1 MGMVEVILRLLCLAC
16 FLSGATPTKTY
27 RLASSA
33 LQISP
38 SVGTFPVLPS
48 VLVQGETLASLV
60 VSLTTSATISVV
72 ANVNANHSFVILPS
86 ASLRGLSSPQ
96 TISISVQGG
105 EKDATGV
112 YTIRFT
118 SMTTNETLYSSQVTV
133 VPPPQAY
140 SVQEGAW
147 TGTTLAS
154 DTFDALPFGAI
165 PNASTSIW
173 TAIEHGFASDTC
185 GKVGSTGN
193 ALYFTHLG
201 NRMASTTPF
210 DLRGIDAQL
219 SFAYIYGH
227 LPNESY
233 DGYGNNTLSCEQVQ
247 PGAEVSVEISRDNG
261 TTWQRLVTIPLS
273 SPPVTIMQTTLL
285 PLPSSLPSSLLTNGA
300 VFGTRTTSFRWI
312 QHAHTSTRVGA
323 IQGTRYQW
331 QYRNLFDQWA
341 IDNVLLTARVQPPKL
356 LATTATSGR
365 DALTVQVIT
374 SSSNGVV
381 LTTVGDG
388 SHAFPVCPSNASTA
402 VASNATVTL
411 RTTGFIHAVTCWR
424 GSQSY
429 GYRSPRLYIQSPP
442 PTFQITTT
450 VNQTYVINVTMP
462 RPNMQLWFTFG
473 TGNDM
478 PSCTFG
484 SYLNVTSG
492 VTATMDVGSNGVL
505 RALACGRGLVGSE
518 IVTLPPFVVQP
529 KAPAIALVAPVS
541 VTSTAI
547 FNISV
552 STDAVDSTVLV
563 RTLVSTDTDTSRPP
577 SCLTATNSTMAVS
590 TSFVAIQPSQR
601 VVAVA
606 CCSSTYCNDST
617 PVYFGPVDA
626 SCALPSLATRCS
638 TTTMR
643 TVVAMLT
650 PGTTGGIVKSPL
662 ALVPPTLAGTAVVV
676 KAITC
681 LDGLRASDPLV
692 TTVAVDMCCAGALT
706 FPSSSAQQTCSHV
719 LLFRDDFI
727 SCNWTKWMKYT
738 TQYGGDN
745 INGGVH
751 SDNVQCQ
758 DNTTGFNGASTLSLA
773 IHGDRFTGSTPIGVM
788 LQAGGGSVTPR
799 LPTTP
804 LEGWMLPGV
813 HSFPCSNA
821 PSGTVTCAARRVGAA
836 VSTVDSW
843 NAGVASFQLQTCPSF
858 GVVSE
863 VWALDM
869 SGVQAAVAAS
879 PALPYADLW
888 RASLNQERTVPY
900 VQFSFGPSIT
910 DTQVHSFVLQW
921 NRTAGRA
928 NVYRDGQLIRKLRA
942 LPASP
947 DPAPLTF
954 HSWVPNAWAGE
965 PRFDS
970 CSTQVSNVQVV
981 KLETAANRWCDWE
994 DAVGGGGGVE
1004 CDSDATCS
1012 QWMTTA
1018 CLMPVASAVC
1028 VNNTCVFGLHPQFA
1042 SPAVKAASAF
1052 HSFT

>member
-1 MGMVEVILRLLCLAC
+1 MI
-16 FLSGATPTKTY
+16 GATPTKTY

-33 LQISP
+33 LEISP

-210 DLRGIDAQL
+210 DLKGIDAQL

-261 TTWQRLVTIPLS
+261 TTWQPLVTIPL
-273 SPPVTIMQTTLL
+273 
-285 PLPSSLPSSLLTNGA
+285 
-300 VFGTRTTSFRWI
+300 
-312 QHAHTSTRVGA
+312 
-323 IQGTRYQW
+323 
-331 QYRNLFDQWA
+331 
-341 IDNVLLTARVQPPKL
+341 
-356 LATTATSGR
+356 
-365 DALTVQVIT
+365 
-374 SSSNGVV
+374 
-381 LTTVGDG
+381 
-388 SHAFPVCPSNASTA
+388 
-402 VASNATVTL
+402 
-411 RTTGFIHAVTCWR
+411 
-424 GSQSY
+424 
-429 GYRSPRLYIQSPP
+429 
-442 PTFQITTT
+442 
-450 VNQTYVINVTMP
+450 
-462 RPNMQLWFTFG
+462 
-473 TGNDM
+473 
-478 PSCTFG
+478 
-484 SYLNVTSG
+484 SG

-518 IVTLPPFVVQP
+518 I
-529 KAPAIALVAPVS
+529 
-541 VTSTAI
+541 
-547 FNISV
+547 
-552 STDAVDSTVLV
+552 
-563 RTLVSTDTDTSRPP
+563 
-577 SCLTATNSTMAVS
+577 
-590 TSFVAIQPSQR
+590 
-601 VVAVA
+601 
-606 CCSSTYCNDST
+606 
-617 PVYFGPVDA
+617 
-626 SCALPSLATRCS
+626 
-638 TTTMR
+638 
-643 TVVAMLT
+643 
-650 PGTTGGIVKSPL
+650 
-662 ALVPPTLAGTAVVV
+662 
-676 KAITC
+676 
-681 LDGLRASDPLV
+681 
-692 TTVAVDMCCAGALT
+692 
-706 FPSSSAQQTCSHV
+706 
-719 LLFRDDFI
+719 
-727 SCNWTKWMKYT
+727 
-738 TQYGGDN
+738 
-745 INGGVH
+745 
-751 SDNVQCQ
+751 
-758 DNTTGFNGASTLSLA
+758 
-773 IHGDRFTGSTPIGVM
+773 
-788 LQAGGGSVTPR
+788 
-799 LPTTP
+799 
-804 LEGWMLPGV
+804 
-813 HSFPCSNA
+813 
-821 PSGTVTCAARRVGAA
+821 
-836 VSTVDSW
+836 
-843 NAGVASFQLQTCPSF
+843 LQTCPSF

-888 RASLNQERTVPY
+888 RGSLNQERTVPY

-1052 HSFT
+1052 HMTISNTHGIQIHVRMDHEQPDAGKRVKKPAKKQPQPLDNFAAAFAAKSMEERIQAHKKSMLLAFESIELVDDDDGLPQFSLDFQGVDLNGGGIPGFEVDRASAISLTWFIPHILLSIDLSFANLTDVGCYPIAT

>member
-1 MGMVEVILRLLCLAC
+1 MI
-16 FLSGATPTKTY
+16 GATPTKTY

-33 LQISP
+33 LEISP

-210 DLRGIDAQL
+210 DLKGIDAQL

-261 TTWQRLVTIPLS
+261 TTWQPLVTIPL
-273 SPPVTIMQTTLL
+273 
-285 PLPSSLPSSLLTNGA
+285 
-300 VFGTRTTSFRWI
+300 
-312 QHAHTSTRVGA
+312 
-323 IQGTRYQW
+323 
-331 QYRNLFDQWA
+331 
-341 IDNVLLTARVQPPKL
+341 
-356 LATTATSGR
+356 
-365 DALTVQVIT
+365 
-374 SSSNGVV
+374 
-381 LTTVGDG
+381 
-388 SHAFPVCPSNASTA
+388 
-402 VASNATVTL
+402 
-411 RTTGFIHAVTCWR
+411 
-424 GSQSY
+424 
-429 GYRSPRLYIQSPP
+429 
-442 PTFQITTT
+442 
-450 VNQTYVINVTMP
+450 
-462 RPNMQLWFTFG
+462 
-473 TGNDM
+473 
-478 PSCTFG
+478 
-484 SYLNVTSG
+484 SG

-518 IVTLPPFVVQP
+518 I
-529 KAPAIALVAPVS
+529 
-541 VTSTAI
+541 
-547 FNISV
+547 
-552 STDAVDSTVLV
+552 
-563 RTLVSTDTDTSRPP
+563 
-577 SCLTATNSTMAVS
+577 
-590 TSFVAIQPSQR
+590 
-601 VVAVA
+601 
-606 CCSSTYCNDST
+606 
-617 PVYFGPVDA
+617 
-626 SCALPSLATRCS
+626 
-638 TTTMR
+638 
-643 TVVAMLT
+643 
-650 PGTTGGIVKSPL
+650 
-662 ALVPPTLAGTAVVV
+662 
-676 KAITC
+676 
-681 LDGLRASDPLV
+681 
-692 TTVAVDMCCAGALT
+692 
-706 FPSSSAQQTCSHV
+706 
-719 LLFRDDFI
+719 
-727 SCNWTKWMKYT
+727 
-738 TQYGGDN
+738 
-745 INGGVH
+745 
-751 SDNVQCQ
+751 
-758 DNTTGFNGASTLSLA
+758 
-773 IHGDRFTGSTPIGVM
+773 
-788 LQAGGGSVTPR
+788 
-799 LPTTP
+799 
-804 LEGWMLPGV
+804 
-813 HSFPCSNA
+813 
-821 PSGTVTCAARRVGAA
+821 
-836 VSTVDSW
+836 
-843 NAGVASFQLQTCPSF
+843 LQTCPSF

-1052 HSFT
+1052 HMTISNTHGIQIHVRMDHEQPDAGKRVKKPAKKQPQPLDNFAAAFAAKSMEERIQAHKKSMLLAFESIELVDDDDGLPQFSLDFQGVDLNGGGIPGFEVDRASAISLTWFIPHILLSIDLSFANLTDVGCYPIAT

>member
-1 MGMVEVILRLLCLAC
+1 MI
-16 FLSGATPTKTY
+16 GATPTKTY

-273 SPPVTIMQTTLL
+273 SPPSDNI
-285 PLPSSLPSSLLTNGA
+285 
-300 VFGTRTTSFRWI
+300 
-312 QHAHTSTRVGA
+312 
-323 IQGTRYQW
+323 GTRYQW

-518 IVTLPPFVVQP
+518 I
-529 KAPAIALVAPVS
+529 
-541 VTSTAI
+541 
-547 FNISV
+547 
-552 STDAVDSTVLV
+552 
-563 RTLVSTDTDTSRPP
+563 
-577 SCLTATNSTMAVS
+577 
-590 TSFVAIQPSQR
+590 
-601 VVAVA
+601 
-606 CCSSTYCNDST
+606 
-617 PVYFGPVDA
+617 
-626 SCALPSLATRCS
+626 
-638 TTTMR
+638 
-643 TVVAMLT
+643 
-650 PGTTGGIVKSPL
+650 
-662 ALVPPTLAGTAVVV
+662 
-676 KAITC
+676 
-681 LDGLRASDPLV
+681 
-692 TTVAVDMCCAGALT
+692 
-706 FPSSSAQQTCSHV
+706 
-719 LLFRDDFI
+719 
-727 SCNWTKWMKYT
+727 
-738 TQYGGDN
+738 
-745 INGGVH
+745 
-751 SDNVQCQ
+751 
-758 DNTTGFNGASTLSLA
+758 
-773 IHGDRFTGSTPIGVM
+773 
-788 LQAGGGSVTPR
+788 
-799 LPTTP
+799 
-804 LEGWMLPGV
+804 
-813 HSFPCSNA
+813 
-821 PSGTVTCAARRVGAA
+821 
-836 VSTVDSW
+836 
-843 NAGVASFQLQTCPSF
+843 LQTCPSF

-1052 HSFT
+1052 HMTISNTHGIQIHVRMDHEQPDVGKRVKKPAKKQPQPLDNFAAAFAAKSMEERIQAHKKSMLLAFESIELVADDDDGLPQFSLDFQGVDLNGGGIPGFEVDRASAISLTWFIPHILLSIDLSFANLTDVGCYPIAT